1 MHCKKLF
8 LQKSPEMVI
17 VFSLPVRLLLHKS
30 SPPEMFLG
38 KVALKICSKFTGE
51 RPCQTAISIKLQS
64 KFTETAF

>member
-8 LQKSPEMVI
+8 LQRSPEMVI
-17 VFSLPVRLLLHKS
+17 VFSLPVRSLLHKS

-64 KFTETAF
+64 KFIGTVF